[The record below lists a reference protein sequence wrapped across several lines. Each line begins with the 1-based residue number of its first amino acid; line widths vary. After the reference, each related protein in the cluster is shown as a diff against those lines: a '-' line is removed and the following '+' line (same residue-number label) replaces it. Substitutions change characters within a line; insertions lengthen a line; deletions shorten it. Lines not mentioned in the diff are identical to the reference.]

1 MAINRGATVRL
12 LLATSGDKGTC
23 DPSATRQ
30 QVAALLEGEARDAAS
45 LLGTVSPSCSPT
57 IPNTLILPTWRTA
70 ITALWGAPPSTQR
83 IRLPAI
89 G

>member
-1 MAINRGATVRL
+1 VAIAAHSDDIENWCAGTLAVAINRGATVRL

-57 IPNTLILPTWRTA
+57 IPNTLILPT
-70 ITALWGAPPSTQR
+70 
-83 IRLPAI
+83 
-89 G
+89 